1 MSKPLASNPLAKGD
15 HGMSEVA
22 LSRVK
27 VNLKVPSQKKLAS
40 VWRSIV
46 KYRWLYFMMLP
57 GLVYFI
63 VFRYLPLWNAQI
75 AFKDFKPLLG
85 VEASPFVGFKN
96 FVTFFN
102 SFYFSQLI
110 GNTLIISLLKLVLG
124 MPMAI
129 ILALCIYESMFKR
142 MASLV
147 QTISY
152 LPHFLSWVI
161 MFGILL
167 AMLSPGEGLINE
179 AIKANGGEPIAFLTS
194 PAWFRIV
201 LVGSDIWKETGWS
214 TIIYLAALTSI
225 DPTLFEA
232 AAVDGASRL
241 QRIWHISLPGILPAI
256 VVVTLLRLG
265 NILDAGFQQVFVLYS
280 LPVYSVGDIID
291 TWVYRQGILEF
302 QFSLATAV
310 GIFKGAIGL
319 GLVLF
324 SNRLA
329 KQFTGSGLY

>member
-1 MSKPLASNPLAKGD
+1 MSIKSKGASMKDVAGQSVVSGNIGQLGNLSKQYAKSLGK
-15 HGMSEVA
+15 A
-22 LSRVK
+22 L
-27 VNLKVPSQKKLAS
+27 
-40 VWRSIV
+40 V
-46 KYRWLYFMMLP
+46 KYRWLFVMMIP
-57 GLVYFI
+57 GLVYFVI
-63 VFRYLPLWNAQI
+63 FRYWPLWNAQI

-85 VEASPFVGFKN
+85 VEASPFVGFKY

-110 GNTLIISLLKLVLG
+110 GNTLIFSLAKLILG
-124 MPMAI
+124 MPIAV
-129 ILALCIYESMFKR
+129 ILAICIYESMYKQLAR
-142 MASLV
+142 LV
-147 QTISY
+147 QTVAY

-167 AMLSPGEGLINE
+167 VMLSPGEGLVNQV
-179 AIKANGGEPIAFLTS
+179 IKASGGQPIAFLTS

-201 LVGSDIWKETGWS
+201 VVGSDIWKETGWS
-214 TIIYLAALTSI
+214 TIIYLAALMAI

-241 QRIWHISLPGILPAI
+241 QRIRYISLPGIASTI
-256 VVVTLLRLG
+256 VIVTLLRLG
-265 NILDAGFQQVFVLYS
+265 NILDAGFHQVFVLYS

-310 GIFKGAIGL
+310 GLFKGTIGL
-319 GLVLF
+319 ILVLV
-324 SNRLA
+324 SNHLA
-329 KQFTGSGLY
+329 KKFAGSGIY

>member
-1 MSKPLASNPLAKGD
+1 MSVGNISQLRTASKQYVTSFGK
-15 HGMSEVA
+15 A
-22 LSRVK
+22 LS
-27 VNLKVPSQKKLAS
+27 
-40 VWRSIV
+40 
-46 KYRWLYFMMLP
+46 KYRWLYFMMIP
-57 GLVYFI
+57 GLLYF
-63 VFRYLPLWNAQI
+63 VLFRYWPLWNAQI

-85 VEASPFVGFKN
+85 VEASPFAGFKH

-102 SFYFSQLI
+102 SFYFTQLI
-110 GNTLIISLLKLVLG
+110 GNTLTFSLMKLILG
-124 MPMAI
+124 MPVAI
-129 ILALCIYESMFKR
+129 ILALSLYESMFKR
-142 MASLV
+142 LARLV

-167 AMLSPGEGLINE
+167 VLLSPGEGLINE
-179 AIKANGGEPIAFLTS
+179 IIKANGGKPIAFLTS
-194 PAWFRIV
+194 PAWFRVVVI
-201 LVGSDIWKETGWS
+201 GSDIWKETGWS
-214 TIIYLAALTSI
+214 TIIYLAALMAI

-241 QRIWHISLPGILPAI
+241 QRIWHISLPGIASTV

-265 NILDAGFQQVFVLYS
+265 NILDAGFHQIFVLYS

-310 GIFKGAIGL
+310 GIFKGTIGL
-319 GLVLF
+319 LLVFF
-324 SNRLA
+324 SNKIARKL
-329 KQFTGSGLY
+329 TGEGLY

>member
-1 MSKPLASNPLAKGD
+1 MSTESSKG
-15 HGMSEVA
+15 
-22 LSRVK
+22 
-27 VNLKVPSQKKLAS
+27 KKLMIKATGQTYTQAAALAQ
-40 VWRSIV
+40 
-46 KYRWLYFMMLP
+46 KYSAAFWKAIAKNRWLYVMMIP
-57 GLVYFI
+57 GIVYFLA
-63 VFRYLPLWNAQI
+63 FRYLPLWNAQI

-85 VEASPFVGFKN
+85 VEASPLIGFKH
-96 FVTFFN
+96 FVTFFK
-102 SFYFSQLI
+102 SFYFTQLI
-110 GNTLIISLLKLVLG
+110 SNTLIISGLKLVLG
-124 MPMAI
+124 MPVAI
-129 ILALCIYESMFKR
+129 ILALSIYESMFKPLAR
-142 MASLV
+142 FV

-167 AMLSPGEGLINE
+167 VMLSPGEGLINE
-179 AIKANGGEPIAFLTS
+179 IIKANGGKAISFMTS
-194 PAWFRIV
+194 PDWFRIV
-201 LVGSDIWKETGWS
+201 VVGSDIWKETGWS
-214 TIIYLAALTSI
+214 TIIYLASLMAI

-241 QRIWHISLPGILPAI
+241 QRIWYISLPGIASTV

-265 NILDAGFQQVFVLYS
+265 NILDAGFQQIFILYS

-319 GLVLF
+319 LLVLF

-329 KQFTGSGLY
+329 KKFTGSGLY

>member
-1 MSKPLASNPLAKGD
+1 MSIQPSKGSQF
-15 HGMSEVA
+15 MNEAVA
-22 LSRVK
+22 GK
-27 VNLKVPSQKKLAS
+27 IINLKGVSQRQMAL
-40 VWRSIV
+40 VWKTIV
-46 KYRWLYFMMLP
+46 KYRWLYIMLLP
-57 GLVYFI
+57 GILYFI
-63 VFRYLPLWNAQI
+63 LFRYLPLWNAQI

-85 VEASPFVGFKN
+85 VEASPFVGFKH
-96 FVTFFN
+96 FLAFFK
-102 SFYFSQLI
+102 SYYFTQLI
-110 GNTLIISLLKLVLG
+110 SNTLIISGLKLVLG

-129 ILALCIYESMFKR
+129 ILAISIYESMFKPLAR
-142 MASLV
+142 FV

-167 AMLSPGEGLINE
+167 VMLSPGDGLVNE
-179 AIKANGGEPIAFLTS
+179 AIKANGGQAISFLTS
-194 PAWFRIV
+194 PNWFRIV
-201 LVGSDIWKETGWS
+201 VVGSDIWKETGWS
-214 TIIYLAALTSI
+214 TIIYLAALMAI

-241 QRIWHISLPGILPAI
+241 QRIWHISLPGIASTV

-265 NILDAGFQQVFVLYS
+265 NILDAGFQQIFVLYS

-310 GIFKGAIGL
+310 GIFKGVIGL
-319 GLVLF
+319 LLVLF

-329 KQFTGSGLY
+329 KKFTGSGLY

>member
-1 MSKPLASNPLAKGD
+1 MRWIFPGGDPMIEIAKLKNFK
-15 HGMSEVA
+15 GMQVFRKQQ
-22 LSRVK
+22 LGHLGK
-27 VNLKVPSQKKLAS
+27 TLY
-40 VWRSIV
+40 
-46 KYRWLYFMMLP
+46 KYRWLYIMMLP
-57 GLVYFI
+57 GLIYFAL
-63 VFRYLPLWNAQI
+63 FRYLPLWNAQI

-85 VEASPFVGFKN
+85 VEDSPFSGFKN
-96 FVTFFN
+96 FITFFN
-102 SFYFSQLI
+102 SFYFTQLI
-110 GNTLIISLLKLVLG
+110 SNTIIISLLKLILG

-129 ILALCIYESMFKR
+129 ILALCIYETAFKR
-142 MASLV
+142 LARFV

-167 AMLSPGEGLINE
+167 VMLSPGEGLINE
-179 AIKANGGEPIAFLTS
+179 AIKASGGEPIAFLYS
-194 PAWFRIV
+194 PEWFRAV
-201 LVGSDIWKETGWS
+201 VVGSDIWKDTGWG
-214 TIIYLAALTSI
+214 TILYLAALMSI

-241 QRIWHISLPGILPAI
+241 QRIWYISLPGILGTI

-265 NILDAGFQQVFVLYS
+265 NILDAGFTQIFMLYS

-310 GIFKGAIGL
+310 GLFKGVI
-319 GLVLF
+319 GLVLVLIA
-324 SNRLA
+324 NRLT
-329 KQFTGSGLY
+329 KQFSGSGIYS

>member
-1 MSKPLASNPLAKGD
+1 MTEKAQKGKTPMSQVVIVSKNKVRFNLQAQLARAWK
-15 HGMSEVA
+15 
-22 LSRVK
+22 
-27 VNLKVPSQKKLAS
+27 
-40 VWRSIV
+40 SIV
-46 KYRWLYFMMLP
+46 KYRWLYFMLVP
-57 GLVYFI
+57 GLVYFAL
-63 VFRYLPLWNAQI
+63 FRYMPLWNAQI

-85 VEASPFVGFKN
+85 VEASPFIGFKH

-110 GNTLIISLLKLVLG
+110 SNTLIFSVAKLVLG

-129 ILALCIYESMFKR
+129 ILALSLYESMFKR
-142 MASLV
+142 LAGFV
-147 QTISY
+147 QTIAY

-167 AMLSPGEGLINE
+167 VLLSPGEGLINE
-179 AIKANGGEPIAFLTS
+179 MIKAGGGQPISFLTS
-194 PAWFRIV
+194 PDWFRVVVI
-201 LVGSDIWKETGWS
+201 GSDIWKETGWS
-214 TIIYLAALTSI
+214 TIIYLAALMAI

-241 QRIWHISLPGILPAI
+241 QRIWHISLPGIATTI

-265 NILDAGFQQVFVLYS
+265 NILDAGFHQIFVLYS

-302 QFSLATAV
+302 QFSLAAAV
-310 GIFKGAIGL
+310 GLFKGTIGL
-319 GLVLF
+319 ALVLV

-329 KQFTGSGLY
+329 KQFAGTGIY

>member
-1 MSKPLASNPLAKGD
+1 MTLNVLPTK
-15 HGMSEVA
+15 
-22 LSRVK
+22 LS
-27 VNLKVPSQKKLAS
+27 STIKLNFDKLLRTM
-40 VWRSIV
+40 WLH
-46 KYRWLYFMMLP
+46 RWLYFMMIP
-57 GLVYFI
+57 GLIYFLT
-63 VFRYLPLWNAQI
+63 FRYWPLWNAQI

-85 VEASPFVGFKN
+85 VEASPFIGFKH
-96 FVTFFN
+96 FVTFFK
-102 SFYFSQLI
+102 SFYFTQLI
-110 GNTLIISLLKLVLG
+110 TNTLFLSLMKLVLG
-124 MPMAI
+124 MPVAV
-129 ILALCIYESMFKR
+129 ILALSIYESMFKWLGR
-142 MASLV
+142 LV

-167 AMLSPGEGLINE
+167 VLLSPGDGLINE
-179 AIKANGGEPIAFLTS
+179 IIKARGGEPIAFLTS

-201 LVGSDIWKETGWS
+201 LVASDIWKETGWS
-214 TIIYLAALTSI
+214 TIIYLAALMAI

-241 QRIWHISLPGILPAI
+241 QRIWHISLPGIVSTI

-265 NILDAGFQQVFVLYS
+265 NILDAGFHQVFVLYS

-310 GIFKGAIGL
+310 GIFKGTIGL
-319 GLVLF
+319 LLVLI

-329 KQFTGSGLY
+329 KKWAGTGLY

>member
-1 MSKPLASNPLAKGD
+1 MNQA
-15 HGMSEVA
+15 VA
-22 LSRVK
+22 GKKINLRLS
-27 VNLKVPSQKKLAS
+27 SQKQMALFWKAIS
-40 VWRSIV
+40 
-46 KYRWLYFMMLP
+46 KYRWLYIMMMP
-57 GLVYFI
+57 GIIYFL
-63 VFRYLPLWNAQI
+63 VFRYMPLWNAQI

-85 VEASPFVGFKN
+85 VEASPFIGFKH
-96 FVTFFN
+96 FVTFFK
-102 SFYFSQLI
+102 SFYFTQLI
-110 GNTLIISLLKLVLG
+110 SNTLIISGLKLVLG
-124 MPMAI
+124 MPVAI
-129 ILALCIYESMFKR
+129 ILALSIYESMFKPLAR
-142 MASLV
+142 LV

-167 AMLSPGEGLINE
+167 VMLSPGDGMVNDV
-179 AIKANGGEPIAFLTS
+179 IKANGGKAISFMTTPD
-194 PAWFRIV
+194 WFRVVII
-201 LVGSDIWKETGWS
+201 GSDIWKETGWS
-214 TIIYLAALTSI
+214 TILYLASLMAI

-241 QRIWHISLPGILPAI
+241 QRIWYISLPGIVTTI

-265 NILDAGFQQVFVLYS
+265 NILDAGFQQIFVLYS

-310 GIFKGAIGL
+310 GIFKGTIGL
-319 GLVLF
+319 LLVLF

-329 KQFTGSGLY
+329 KKFTGSGLY